1 MQRKRG
7 VMPDLKYSVWNLSGV
22 PDLPKEKQLVVLEKL
37 QARVHQ
43 LFDALVLAEE
53 FLAANCN
60 QVHEMKP
67 IYDALGKKMENPI

>member
-7 VMPDLKYSVWNLSGV
+7 AVPDLKYSVWNLSGV
-22 PDLPKEKQLVVLEKL
+22 PDFPKEKQLVVLEKL

-53 FLAANCN
+53 FISANCN